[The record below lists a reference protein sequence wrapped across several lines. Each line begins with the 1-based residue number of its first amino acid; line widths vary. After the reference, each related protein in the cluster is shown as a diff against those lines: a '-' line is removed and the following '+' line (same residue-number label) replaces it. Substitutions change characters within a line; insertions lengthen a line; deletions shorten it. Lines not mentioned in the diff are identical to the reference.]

1 MKREIQIALV
11 SKPKEDTEYDEFRI
25 QNKVKQLQEANS
37 LFDKDLSTEEQMKLT
52 NIEIKKPENKANTN
66 KNDKRKFS
74 DLNDL
79 SCSFELNQ
87 PQKTIKLDND
97 RKHVNSN
104 IACKEQNFDGKL
116 KTESDYLRH
125 MKKRHGKDPEK
136 NLSFD
141 LPITNET
148 ANE

>member
-1 MKREIQIALV
+1 M

-37 LFDKDLSTEEQMKLT
+37 LFDKDLSTEEQMKLP
-52 NIEIKKPENKANTN
+52 NIEIKKPGNKANTN

-79 SCSFELNQ
+79 SCSFELNE
-87 PQKTIKLDND
+87 PQKAIKLGND
-97 RKHVNSN
+97 RTHVNN
-104 IACKEQNFDGKL
+104 IFTCKEQNCNGKL
-116 KTESDYLRH
+116 KTESDYFRH

-136 NLSFD
+136 NLLFD
-141 LPITNET
+141 LPITNE
-148 ANE
+148 ADNE